1 MVDVRTGALSRS
13 ITIPDSLTAW
23 AEPVP
28 GGWAWIPNTKD
39 RVHVEQAGRG
49 AVDIP
54 KPAWFGQLDRLAVDS
69 AGGRV
74 AMMGWNAGS
83 YDSVGVAVAPLAG
96 GAPVLWIADAAE
108 GADVQWLRDGAVL
121 FSVRDTPESAVLYRV
136 AGPGRITRV
145 GRVARPSA
153 NTSVSDDL
161 KRISVVERNYHGD
174 AFSSRVVEVRR

>member
-1 MVDVRTGALSRS
+1 M
-13 ITIPDSLTAW
+13 
-23 AEPVP
+23 
-28 GGWAWIPNTKD
+28 
-39 RVHVEQAGRG
+39 HVERAGRG

-96 GAPVLWIADAAE
+96 GAPVLWTADAAE
-108 GADVQWLRDGAVL
+108 GADVQWLRDGAML

-136 AGPGRITRV
+136 AGPGRMTRV

-161 KRISVVERNYHGD
+161 KRISVVERNYHGRCVQQPGGGGE
-174 AFSSRVVEVRR
+174 AVGRYGGTAVRRYGGTAVRRYGGTGVVCGFLGAL